1 MKREYRKLADVLYLA
16 VLVFLMWAFFTAGTL
31 IGETILGYDDCDVIT
46 FVSVE
51 PVKEEVNRLEGIDVE
66 SNELVV
72 DDCRSIK

>member
-16 VLVFLMWAFFTAGTL
+16 VLVFLMWAFFAAGML
-31 IGETILGYDDCDVIT
+31 IEEAILGCDDCDVIT

-51 PVKEEVNRLEGIDVE
+51 PVKEEVNKLKGIDVE

-72 DDCRSIK
+72 DDCLSIK